1 MPARSYTAADLMTA
15 DPITIP
21 NDAPVR
27 TALGIMR
34 SRGIHELPVLRGGR
48 LIGLLTF
55 ESIARRAT
63 LPLSTKAEHLLLL
76 PPLIPPTT
84 PYREVAEQLLAA
96 GLRGAPVVGR
106 RNELLGIVS
115 RTDLV
120 RVLPELLAGSKESV
134 ESIARSVGLTIR
146 ESDPVR
152 LLLARIRALE
162 DHPLPVVDT
171 RGRLVGA
178 VGISDLGRALWRPT
192 TGGKRDIP
200 RGGSVG
206 DVEVRTLMRAPPVTI
221 GEGSSIADAARLMTR
236 QGVSSLFVTGPSGE
250 PVSIVT
256 QADLLGLT
264 VAGQG
269 PGGRSL
275 GDVYVEV
282 TGLRGASD
290 PSILTEIDRA
300 VAKGLR
306 RISRYAQP
314 LLLNLHFSP
323 HATHRGGDV
332 SIEARLHT
340 NHGIFY
346 ASVSGWNFLNG
357 TTDLMD
363 ELGAQVHRRHEAS
376 RRPRRDGGRRPKGE
390 AADQT
395 LVDPEL
401 EDRIRRATSSDDDEE

>member
-1 MPARSYTAADLMTA
+1 MPGAQYTAADLMTA
-15 DPITIP
+15 DPITVRH
-21 NDAPVR
+21 DAPVR
-27 TALGIMR
+27 EALGIMR
-34 SRGIHELPVLRGGR
+34 SRGIHELPVLRDNR
-48 LIGLLTF
+48 LVGLLTF

-76 PPLIPPTT
+76 PPLIQPSAPFS
-84 PYREVAEQLLAA
+84 EVAEQLLAA

-106 RNELLGIVS
+106 RGELLGIVS
-115 RTDLV
+115 RSDLV
-120 RVLPELLAGSKESV
+120 RVLPELLSGSRQSV
-134 ESIARSVGLTIR
+134 ETIARSVGITIK

-152 LLLARIRALE
+152 LLLARVRVLE
-162 DHPLPVVDT
+162 DHPLPVVDS

-178 VGISDLGRALWRPT
+178 VGISDLGRALWRPV

-206 DVEVRTLMRAPPVTI
+206 DVEVRTLMRSPPVTVA
-221 GEGSSIADAARLMTR
+221 EGTSIVEAARLMSR
-236 QGVSSLFVTGPSGE
+236 EDVSSLFVTGTSGD
-250 PVSIVT
+250 PTSIVT
-256 QADLLGLT
+256 QTDLLGLT
-264 VAGQG
+264 IAGKG
-269 PGGRSL
+269 PGGRAL

-363 ELGAQVHRRHEAS
+363 ELAAQVRRRHEAS
-376 RRPRRDGGRRPKGE
+376 RRTRRAGGRRPKGE
-390 AADQT
+390 AADET
-395 LVDPEL
+395 PVDAEL
-401 EDRIRRATSSDDDEE
+401 EDRIRRATSADTDEG